1 MAIPQPHSLDIFI
14 AVSSPRSLIGL
25 HTSLASAKGPRIMT
39 SEMDWDNDSA
49 PGCGKAEAVEWIGDM
64 LLLLDGDATGMRLV
78 SLVVIDDGG
87 RYMTTTCVLGK
98 ILWHIGEPFQNTR
111 GKPLLT
117 AHSHYQPNACL
128 YFK

>member
-1 MAIPQPHSLDIFI
+1 
-14 AVSSPRSLIGL
+14 
-25 HTSLASAKGPRIMT
+25 MT

-78 SLVVIDDGG
+78 SLVVIDDG

-98 ILWHIGEPFQNTR
+98 ILWHIGV
-111 GKPLLT
+111 LT
-117 AHSHYQPNACL
+117 ANSHYQPNACL